1 MTVALQID
9 SLFKRFG
16 EQQVLNG
23 FSLQVARGEVVGLL
37 GPNGCGKS
45 TVLNII
51 CQLLQADAGQV
62 QLMGQPMIEQS
73 ADVRARIGYCAQ
85 ESALYPDLFPQENIQ
100 FFARLYGV
108 PAEQRTA
115 RVAELMERFGL
126 VPYAA
131 TRAGLLSGGW
141 QQRLSLAVA
150 LVHRPELL
158 VLDEPTVAVDV
169 EARMDLW
176 RLIEG
181 LRDSGTTILLTSHH
195 LAEAERLYA
204 IAQTQVPDYTSWYLE
219 YVYFTL
225 ACREKLSGR
234 LSEADLALAARAI
247 AQGQFLLKRGYSQT
261 GLTERHCGRLHQLR
275 GEWAE
280 AIPLLLAA
288 RPRLAAED
296 LVACD
301 QALVLSY
308 AKTGDRRAAEALI
321 AEGALKGGRFAPLY
335 DRMRA
340 TLSVPDAVSPLRTVD
355 PGIKLDASGDTP

>member
-1 MTVALQID
+1 MTIALQID
-9 SLFKRFG
+9 GLFKRFG

-51 CQLLQADAGQV
+51 CQLIKADAGQV
-62 QLMGQPMIEQS
+62 QLMGQPLIEHS
-73 ADVRARIGYCAQ
+73 AYARARIGYCAQ
-85 ESALYPDLFPQENIQ
+85 DTALYPDLFPQENLQ

-108 PAEQRTA
+108 LAEQRTA

-126 VPYAA
+126 VAYAA

-195 LAEAERLYA
+195 LAEAQRLCNRVA
-204 IAQTQVPDYTSWYLE
+204 LMRGGKVVAEGSVAELISRVPGRAVVKVQSEDNQAVIQRASDLGWPVRQHAGKMSLLLPHHLSLREIVDALDGSKVSAASIDPVTLEDAYLE
-219 YVYFTL
+219 LVGDS
-225 ACREKLSGR
+225 SG
-234 LSEADLALAARAI
+234 
-247 AQGQFLLKRGYSQT
+247 
-261 GLTERHCGRLHQLR
+261 
-275 GEWAE
+275 
-280 AIPLLLAA
+280 IPQIL
-288 RPRLAAED
+288 
-296 LVACD
+296 
-301 QALVLSY
+301 
-308 AKTGDRRAAEALI
+308 
-321 AEGALKGGRFAPLY
+321 
-335 DRMRA
+335 
-340 TLSVPDAVSPLRTVD
+340 
-355 PGIKLDASGDTP
+355 

>member
-9 SLFKRFG
+9 GLFKRFG
-16 EQQVLNG
+16 EKQVLNG

-51 CQLLQADAGQV
+51 CQLLKADAGQV
-62 QLMGQPMIEQS
+62 QLMGQSISEQS
-73 ADVRARIGYCAQ
+73 AHARARIGYCAQ
-85 ESALYPDLFPQENIQ
+85 ESALYADLFPQENIQ
-100 FFARLYGV
+100 CFARLYGV
-108 PAEQRTA
+108 PAAQRNA

-169 EARMDLW
+169 EALMDLW

-195 LAEAERLYA
+195 LAEAQRLCNRVA
-204 IAQTQVPDYTSWYLE
+204 LMRSGKVVAEGSVPELISRVPGQAVVKVQSEDNRAVIQRASELGWAVRQHGGKLSLLLSQNLNLREVVDALDGTKVSAVSIDPVTLEDAYLE
-219 YVYFTL
+219 LVGD
-225 ACREKLSGR
+225 S
-234 LSEADLALAARAI
+234 
-247 AQGQFLLKRGYSQT
+247 T
-261 GLTERHCGRLHQLR
+261 G
-275 GEWAE
+275 
-280 AIPLLLAA
+280 I
-288 RPRLAAED
+288 
-296 LVACD
+296 
-301 QALVLSY
+301 
-308 AKTGDRRAAEALI
+308 
-321 AEGALKGGRFAPLY
+321 
-335 DRMRA
+335 
-340 TLSVPDAVSPLRTVD
+340 SPT
-355 PGIKLDASGDTP
+355 